1 MVTARQCCTFALL
14 IVCRLIGCT
23 LQALAIVTRRS
34 PEHAALG
41 RAIRKLRLEQSIS
54 QEGLAALSGLHRTY
68 VGGIERGERNVS
80 FGNLLKLAAALGV
93 PLSELVALA
102 ESLAPA
108 RDRRAG
114 AGNRPPLASR
124 WGHE

>member
-1 MVTARQCCTFALL
+1 MAV
-14 IVCRLIGCT
+14 
-23 LQALAIVTRRS
+23 VTRRS

-41 RAIRKLRLEQSIS
+41 RAIRKLRLDQGIS
-54 QEGLAALSGLHRTY
+54 QEGLAARSGLHRTY

-93 PLSELVALA
+93 RLSELVALA
-102 ESLAPA
+102 ESFVRA

-114 AGNRPPLASR
+114 AGSR
-124 WGHE
+124 